1 MRQII
6 LFLLLIPVCALAAW
20 AKPAPPIRAPQL
32 ANLSFGLYCAIA
44 VTGRAEEPNTAS
56 GYIHLADEAADFQWP
71 GQNIVPAVLGLAFG
85 VKAQTRQ
92 GIAFPNAEM
101 RVFQPGRAEPDIWG
115 TGFSDQDSSLAFFRF
130 DRPDELVP
138 GIWVFEAWSGRT
150 RLYRVEFEV
159 VPAAEGNA
167 IVQACGGIA

>member
-1 MRQII
+1 MTEGTMRQII

-56 GYIHLADEAADFQWP
+56 GYIHLAEEAADFQWP
-71 GQNIVPAVLGLAFG
+71 GQNIVPAVLG
-85 VKAQTRQ
+85 
-92 GIAFPNAEM
+92 IAFPNAEM
-101 RVFQPGRAEPDIWG
+101 RVFQPGRTEPDIWG